1 MSGSLI
7 IIGRDNE
14 PVAVSQ
20 RLFLNWGN
28 AIWRRVSK
36 LFIYWKVK
44 EKSVRGNV
52 WDRVLKDALVT
63 MRNKETLLDTYCPEV
78 QYMHGLHNS
87 QLNRVTFA
95 QVWRP
100 EEEEPFFRIEVNNK
114 RAYDSFCGGK
124 PRGGES
130 FASTRPIPRKS
141 SMTQLQLPY
150 HTLPNLTREAGGSL
164 CIYTWDWGRR
174 LAWLIAN

>member
-1 MSGSLI
+1 MRFGEESA
-7 IIGRDNE
+7 NY
-14 PVAVSQ
+14 
-20 RLFLNWGN
+20 LFIERWKRNPLEEMFGTECWRMIWWQWG
-28 AIWRRVSK
+28 IKK
-36 LFIYWKVK
+36 LFSI
-44 EKSVRGNV
+44 
-52 WDRVLKDALVT
+52 LTALRFNIC
-63 MRNKETLLDTYCPEV
+63 MDS
-78 QYMHGLHNS
+78 HNS
-87 QLNRVTFA
+87 QLNRVTFV

-124 PRGGES
+124 PSGGES